1 MGITVRE
8 VLALKEFHA
17 FQLVAGESGL
27 DNRIETIGIL
37 DYEFSMQNDEQ
48 PKKWGFRKYDFV
60 LTSLLFAKGR
70 EELLL
75 PAIKELCHD
84 QVSALAVKNVCY
96 TELPQEVLQYA
107 DEHDLPIFMFG
118 RDDAYFE
125 DIIVTLKSKIAERND
140 LEWLEHKIA
149 LLLNGELDLKGQRE
163 VNRELLTERTRPYR
177 ILYCYVQDREEAIRD
192 YHKCYQ
198 VKENA
203 FYYKGGCFIV
213 KYDPVPSDWDKN
225 FYKYRGLFDE
235 VLRMPPEN
243 YWIGFSEIH
252 ENPEELVSA
261 LKEGL
266 CAQMYCRLFDCPRS
280 YFGNMGLYQVL
291 LPGYQ
296 EEWFDKFSKNLI
308 QKILGFD
315 REYDGNLFETTK
327 YYVKYHGNIME
338 VAEQLHLHKN
348 TVRYRINKVRE
359 LLNMEEDGSFEQQ
372 IAIAFMV
379 DELKQLF

>member
-1 MGITVRE
+1 MSFPCKMMNSQKNG
-8 VLALKEFHA
+8 
-17 FQLVAGESGL
+17 
-27 DNRIETIGIL
+27 
-37 DYEFSMQNDEQ
+37 
-48 PKKWGFRKYDFV
+48 GFRKYDFV

-125 DIIVTLKSKIAERND
+125 DIIVTLKNKIAERND
-140 LEWLEHKIA
+140 LQWLEHKIA

-235 VLRMPPEN
+235 VLRMPTEN
-243 YWIGFSEIH
+243 YWFGFSEVH
-252 ENPEELVSA
+252 ESPDELVSA

-266 CAQMYCRLFDCPRS
+266 CAQMYCRLFDCPRT
-280 YFGNMGLYQVL
+280 YFGDMGLYQVL
-291 LPGYQ
+291 LPSYQ